1 MTGRVIRLGV
11 LSLAIVAFR
20 AGPTLASQCPALI
33 TQVRD
38 GVGNRFDNAK
48 YAALGLAAEAEKLH
62 KDGNHA
68 ESEAKAEAAA
78 KAAGI
83 TLKKK

>member
-1 MTGRVIRLGV
+1 MIRSGV
-11 LSLAIVAFR
+11 LSLTIVALL
-20 AGPTLASQCPALI
+20 AGPALASQCPALI
-33 TQVRD
+33 KQVRD

-48 YAALGLAAEAEKLH
+48 YQALALAAEAEKLH
-62 KDGNHA
+62 NDGKHA